1 MAPAQAGHL
10 GDIAPLVSATAL
22 QVALGVR
29 LAGRDQQADLIGALA
44 LLKIGQRPLHGARI
58 GAGRLVP
65 DAVPT
70 R

>member
-10 GDIAPLVSATAL
+10 GDVAPLISATAL

-44 LLKIGQRPLHGARI
+44 LLQIAQCPLHGARI